1 MGRRLNQK
9 GMWETTPLWIL
20 AAICVVAAVIV
31 FLPKRSGEPVP
42 EEPPVPAAVPAAVYA
57 SAPEKKEWHNPYDDA
72 PYTVC
77 GQEKYIQWAC
87 RAYIV
92 ADTKSD
98 VLKKYQTGDM
108 VFIASYNTELGWSR
122 IQEGDQFYFVE
133 SKYIVDEDPMP
144 TVQHPIP
151 QQ

>member
-9 GMWETTPLWIL
+9 GMSETAPLWIF
-20 AAICVVAAVIV
+20 AVICVIIAVIV
-31 FLPKRSGEPVP
+31 FLPKRS
-42 EEPPVPAAVPAAVYA
+42 EEPITEEPSVPAAVSA
-57 SAPEKKEWHNPYDDA
+57 SAPAAEKKEWHNPYDDV

-77 GQEKYIQWAC
+77 GQEKYIKWAC

-92 ADTKSD
+92 ADTKSE

-108 VFIASYNTELGWSR
+108 VFITSYNTELGWSR

-133 SKYIVDEDPMP
+133 SKYIVDEDPTLP
-144 TVQHPIP
+144 IQHTAP
-151 QQ
+151 

>member
-1 MGRRLNQK
+1 MGRRLDQK
-9 GMWETTPLWIL
+9 GMSSTAPLWIL
-20 AAICVVAAVIV
+20 AAVCVVIAAIV
-31 FLPKRSGEPVP
+31 FLPKRSGEAVP
-42 EEPPVPAAVPAAVYA
+42 EVPSAPAAVPAAASA

-77 GQEKYIQWAC
+77 GQEKYIKWAC
-87 RAYIV
+87 RAYAV

-108 VFIASYNTELGWSR
+108 VFVASYNTELGWSR

-133 SKYIVDEDPMP
+133 SKYIVDEDP
-144 TVQHPIP
+144 TIP
-151 QQ
+151 SQLPAS